1 MDSTFKSGNNE
12 LNSIKIVVT
21 LKPILNLVY
30 DAVSLENLAI
40 SENRLCTLYRLWH
53 LTIRY
58 AE

>member
-40 SENRLCTLYRLWH
+40 SENRLCTLYRL
-53 LTIRY
+53 
-58 AE
+58 